1 LAVASNTTEA
11 SSSSIVVS
19 GGRRGGDDER
29 VVVGFRPLRLRHARE
44 RDLLQLDLDR
54 IGDLLVQAVADGRQG
69 AQAERAGGADDVLRL
84 AGVADQPLDDGVARN
99 SGEFLLRGGGGHH
112 ATLP

>member
-19 GGRRGGDDER
+19 GRWIDDER